1 MVEKMWTIKELK
13 TNARAVLKQ
22 NYWQAFLVSL
32 ILALVNGFNFTWR
45 SDSQGSHAS
54 NQPWS
59 DWCSSIPTY
68 FIALFATAAI
78 LVFLL
83 ALAYRVLLANPLQV
97 GISKYFVE
105 EQKFSFDLNH
115 LGYSFNK
122 TRYMDIVKAMLWR
135 LFLNFL
141 WFLLLIIPGIV
152 ALYAYRMVPYILADN
167 PNIGYKRA
175 VQLSVQMTRGHKFH
189 IFGMDLSFI
198 GWLLLGLIAFGVGVL
213 FVLPYINATNA
224 ELYAVLKQNA
234 ITSGMANSD
243 ELPGPANPDL
253 PPVNSL

>member
-1 MVEKMWTIKELK
+1 MWTIKELK
-13 TNARAVLKQ
+13 TNARVVLKQ

-32 ILALVNGFNFTWR
+32 ILALVNGFNFSSR
-45 SDSQGSHAS
+45 SDSHGSHAS
-54 NQPWS
+54 SQPWS
-59 DWCSSIPTY
+59 DWYSSLPAH
-68 FIALFATAAI
+68 FIALFAAAAI
-78 LVFLL
+78 FIFLL

-97 GISKYFVE
+97 GASKYFVE

-115 LGYSFNK
+115 LGFSFHK

-135 LFLNFL
+135 LFLNLL

-167 PNIGYKRA
+167 PGIGYKRA
-175 VQLSVQMTRGHKFH
+175 VQLSAQMTRGHKFH
-189 IFGMDLSFI
+189 IFGMDLSFL
-198 GWLLLGLIAFGVGVL
+198 GWVLLGLIALGVGVL

-234 ITSGMANSD
+234 INSGMVSGN
-243 ELPGPANPDL
+243 ELPGPDNPDL
-253 PPVNSL
+253 PPVNRL

>member
-1 MVEKMWTIKELK
+1 MWTIKELK
-13 TNARAVLKQ
+13 TNAKAVLKQ

-32 ILALVNGFNFTWR
+32 VLALVNGFNFSWQ
-45 SDSQGSHAS
+45 SGSHDSSAS
-54 NQPWS
+54 SQPWS

-78 LVFLL
+78 LIFLVV
-83 ALAYRVLLANPLQV
+83 LAYRVLLANPLQV

-198 GWLLLGLIAFGVGVL
+198 GWLLLGLIAFGVGIL

-234 ITSGMANSD
+234 ITSGMVNSD
-243 ELPGPANPDL
+243 ELTGPSNPDL

>member
-1 MVEKMWTIKELK
+1 MRRVIEKMWTIKELK

-32 ILALVNGFNFTWR
+32 ILALINGINFSWR
-45 SDSQGSHAS
+45 SDSQGS
-54 NQPWS
+54 QTPGQVWS
-59 DWCSSIPTY
+59 DWSMSIPTY
-68 FIALFATAAI
+68 LIAFLATAAI
-78 LVFLL
+78 LIFLL
-83 ALAYRVLLANPLQV
+83 ALAFRVLLVNPLQV
-97 GISKYFVE
+97 GICKYFVE
-105 EQKFSFDLNH
+105 EQKYSFDLNH

-135 LFLNFL
+135 LLLNIL

-152 ALYAYRMVPYILADN
+152 AFYAYRMVPYILADN

-175 VQLSVQMTRGHKFH
+175 VQLSVEMTRGHKFH
-189 IFGMDLSFI
+189 ILGMDLSFI

-234 ITSGMANSD
+234 INSGMVNGN
-243 ELPGPANPDL
+243 ELPGPTNPNL
-253 PPVNSL
+253 PP

>member
-1 MVEKMWTIKELK
+1 MWTIKELK
-13 TNARAVLKQ
+13 TNAKGVLKQ

-32 ILALVNGFNFTWR
+32 ILAVISGGGFSGQWNSQS
-45 SDSQGSHAS
+45 SDISGK
-54 NQPWS
+54 PWS
-59 DWCSSIPTY
+59 EWSSSLPAH
-68 FIALFATAAI
+68 FIALFAASAI
-78 LVFLL
+78 LIFLL
-83 ALAYRVLLANPLQV
+83 VLAFRVLIVNPFEV
-97 GISKYFVE
+97 GIRKYFVE
-105 EQKFSFDLNH
+105 GQQFSFDLNH

-167 PNIGYKRA
+167 PNMGYKRA

-189 IFGMDLSFI
+189 ILGMDLSFI
-198 GWLLLGLIAFGVGVL
+198 GWLLLGLIAMGVGVL

-224 ELYAVLKQNA
+224 ELYAVLRKNA
-234 ITSGMANSD
+234 INDGIVTD
-243 ELPGPANPDL
+243 PT
-253 PPVNSL
+253 